1 MPRKIGHLKLATI
14 DEKNHV
20 RYWTQDDI
28 VLDSIVF
35 KADVKKETKNTPK
48 KETKKETKT
57 ETKKK

>member
-1 MPRKIGHLKLATI
+1 MPRKIGRLTLTTI

-20 RYWTQDDI
+20 RHWNENDI

-35 KADVKKETKNTPK
+35 KVDVKKETKSTP
-48 KETKKETKT
+48 KKETKT